1 LDFLPLPVVAYMI
14 IGGGVLGLAGGLV
27 SVSRFLE

>member
-1 LDFLPLPVVAYMI
+1 VVAYMI

>member
-1 LDFLPLPVVAYMI
+1 VVAYMI
-14 IGGGVLGLAGGLV
+14 IGGSLLGLAGALV